1 MYAHVPDTTL
11 PPAPSSSATHSQ
23 KKFLLIL
30 AIGILVAVSL
40 TSYLLWEGYRDAL
53 TSAQTTRRNL
63 AWLLEGHLDASLRRT
78 DTVLQALTKTLPAD
92 AYNPR
97 RAHLRRPALNHE
109 LELRLNKFP
118 ELFALHICDADGDM
132 LYSTTKL
139 PIPPPSPPPNI
150 SDRDYFKALKADRQK
165 VREFSKIITSRA
177 SGKDTFVVAY
187 SVREQNGNFLG
198 MVVAEINLNHFELIF
213 DSINLGEKG
222 LIAIRRTE
230 DFSLAML
237 WPPDPNA
244 NREPL
249 EPGHPNRERIASGE
263 KSPEV
268 DFIAQFDNKRRLFS
282 LQRLNDYPFYILV
295 GQTHKHVLS
304 EWQRRVL
311 ITLLTGMGLALLMLW
326 GIYRLRH
333 SEALRQEG
341 EEQISLLAGFFQH
354 STEACVITNANN
366 CIMAVNPSFTRIT
379 GYTLDEV
386 RGKNP
391 KILAAGRTMPKTY
404 ATMWCQINE
413 QGVWQGELW
422 DRHKDGHVYPKWLT
436 VSTIREAGKITH
448 YTGSFV
454 DITERKA
461 AMERIY
467 YLAHHDTLTRLPN
480 RTLFK
485 EHVEQVI
492 EKAGHDGAPLA
503 LLFIDLDY
511 FKHMNDSN
519 RHNVGTPLLLDV
531 AERLSSSIPSGD
543 MVARLDGDEF
553 VVCSSVD
560 PENAIQLAEKLL
572 NALSGTY
579 QVNEQNLHISPSI
592 GISLFPAHGS
602 KVQTLMKHADI
613 AMCQAK
619 TSGRNISL
627 LFSPNMNDAAN
638 ERIVLENNLHEAIK
652 RQEFL
657 LHYQPQIDLA
667 SGRICGVEALVRW
680 QHPERG
686 MISPLKFIPLA
697 EETGLIIPLGNWV
710 LATALADLA
719 RWRVAGIT
727 GVRMA
732 VNLSACQLNS
742 PELLPRIK
750 TLLQENGIR
759 HGDLEL
765 EITESVAMQ
774 NPESSIEVL
783 GNLRKLGIELAI
795 DDFGTGYSS
804 LAYLKLLP
812 LDRLKLDRTFL
823 LDIEND
829 VHNAAICTTTISLA
843 HSLGLDVV
851 AEGVETPSQLNFLCA
866 LGCDVGQGY
875 HFSRPLPSTQI
886 EAFLRSDAFAGTLP
900 THGYVQKGDH

>member
-1 MYAHVPDTTL
+1 MYAHVPGTI
-11 PPAPSSSATHSQ
+11 PSPAPLSSARHSQ
-23 KKFLLIL
+23 RKFLLIL
-30 AIGILVAVSL
+30 AIGILAAASL

-53 TSAQTTRRNL
+53 NNAQTTRRNL

-78 DTVLQALTKTLPAD
+78 DTILQALVKTLPTD
-92 AYNPR
+92 AYNPD
-97 RAHLRRPALNHE
+97 RAHLRRPVLNHE
-109 LELRLNKFP
+109 LQLRLNKFP
-118 ELFALHICDADGDM
+118 ELSGLHVSDADGNA
-132 LYSTTKL
+132 LYSTTEL
-139 PIPPPSPPPNI
+139 PTPPPNI
-150 SDRDYFKALKADRQK
+150 SDRDYFKALKADPQK
-165 VREFSKIITSRA
+165 VRVFSRVITSRA

-187 SVREQNGNFLG
+187 SVREENGNLLG
-198 MVVAEINLNHFELIF
+198 MVIAEISLNHFESMF

-249 EPGHPNRERIASGE
+249 KPGHPNRERIASGE

-295 GQTHKHVLS
+295 GQTYEHILS

-311 ITLLTGMGLALLMLW
+311 VTLLTGTGLALLMLW
-326 GIYRLRH
+326 GIYRLRRSETLRQA
-333 SEALRQEG
+333 SEAQT
-341 EEQISLLAGFFQH
+341 SLLAGFFEY
-354 STEACVITNANN
+354 SSEACVITNADN

-391 KILAAGRTMPKTY
+391 KTLAAGRTTQKTY
-404 ATMWCQINE
+404 AEMWRKINE
-413 QGVWQGELW
+413 EGVWQGELW

-436 VSTIREAGKITH
+436 ISTIRKAGKITH

-480 RTLFK
+480 RTLFE
-485 EHVEQVI
+485 EHVEEVLK
-492 EKAGHDGAPLA
+492 KAGNDGTPLA

-511 FKHMNDSN
+511 FKHINDSN
-519 RHNVGTPLLLDV
+519 RHDIGNPFLLDV
-531 AERLSSSIPSGD
+531 AERLSSSIASGD

-553 VVCSSVD
+553 VVCSSIG
-560 PENAIQLAEKLL
+560 PENAAQLAQKLL

-579 QVNEQNLHISPSI
+579 QINEQNLHISPSI

-602 KVQTLMKHADI
+602 NVHTLMKYADI

-619 TSGRNISL
+619 TSGRNSYL
-627 LFSPNMNDAAN
+627 LFSPDMNDAAN
-638 ERIVLENNLHEAIK
+638 ERMVLESSLHEAIK

-657 LHYQPQIDLA
+657 LHYQPQIDLS

-697 EETGLIIPLGNWV
+697 EETGLIIPLGDWV

-719 RWRVAGIT
+719 RWRAGGIT
-727 GVRMA
+727 GIRMA

-742 PELLPRIK
+742 PDLLPRVK
-750 TLLQENGIR
+750 TLLEENGIC

-804 LAYLKLLP
+804 LAYLKMLP

-823 LDIEND
+823 MDIEND
-829 VHNAAICTTTISLA
+829 AHNVAICTTTVSLA

-851 AEGVETPSQLNFLCA
+851 TEGIETPSQLNFLCT

-875 HFSRPLPSTQI
+875 HFSRPLPSAQI